1 MNSKTTTPEAAVEP
15 AIQAATAP
23 EAPASKP
30 LKKKN
35 APKTKAN
42 LTLADLAEKY
52 IRHLDDQGK
61 SSGTCSSYGAEPMV
75 PQDSGE
81 TLKATGRT
89 YSAPLEK
96 RKSGFDAFNGFVWS
110 RRTGRDSHAVRW

>member
-1 MNSKTTTPEAAVEP
+1 MTIPPGLSIPPRGLRSRAFRVIWVADDEA
-15 AIQAATAP
+15 QLL
-23 EAPASKP
+23 
-30 LKKKN
+30 LKHRLVV
-35 APKTKAN
+35 TFE
-42 LTLADLAEKY
+42 LQRD
-52 IRHLDDQGK
+52 RGK
-61 SSGTCSSYGAEPMV
+61 LMKVLECLRQELMVNRLPIAMV

-110 RRTGRDSHAVRW
+110 RRTGRDSHAIRW